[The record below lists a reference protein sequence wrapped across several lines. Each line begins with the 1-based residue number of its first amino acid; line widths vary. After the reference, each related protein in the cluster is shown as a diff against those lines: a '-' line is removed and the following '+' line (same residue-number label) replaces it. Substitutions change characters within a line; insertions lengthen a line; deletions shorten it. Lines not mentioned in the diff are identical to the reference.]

1 MKMIAGLIPF
11 TVLIPF
17 IVGAVIQSD
26 KLRKAEAEADYW
38 KTQYF
43 EQQSVHEDAI
53 QIYKDL
59 IDSEIQF
66 TNENTT
72 PIPDN
77 DQ

>member
-1 MKMIAGLIPF
+1 MSRQYMTTIAI
-11 TVLIPF
+11 LIPF
-17 IVGAVIQSD
+17 IVGAVIQSRY
-26 KLRKAEAEADYW
+26 LRKAEAEAEYW

-43 EQQSVHEDAI
+43 KQQTVHQDAI
-53 QIYKDL
+53 KIYKDL